1 MNFYPRWC
9 QDQHLLGQKRADAVR
24 ISSWLLLKSNFLSPL
39 ISRGR
44 YAYLQT
50 STRVMKLW

>member
-9 QDQHLLGQKRADAVR
+9 QDQHLLGQRRADAAR
-24 ISSWLLLKSNFLSPL
+24 ISSWLLLKSIFSPL

-44 YAYLQT
+44 YE
-50 STRVMKLW
+50 